1 MLLFW
6 KHPQRSLTAVSCL
19 LALLATTTIPLDLFK
34 KQPSGPQSF
43 MLTRGPSGDGAALGS
58 VTAEVRG
65 QLPTLDEEHLR
76 FRPSES
82 GPGLTLKRSSSE
94 KFLGLTGSLPAPE
107 LAEWSA
113 P

>member
-65 QLPTLDEEHLR
+65 QFPLPM
-76 FRPSES
+76 
-82 GPGLTLKRSSSE
+82 RSI
-94 KFLGLTGSLPAPE
+94 FVFIRQSLA
-107 LAEWSA
+107 LA
-113 P
+113 